1 LVLIFQVSGKLDTGE
16 IVEGEYNTILFA
28 VGRTACTK
36 NIGLEDIGVKMN
48 PR

>member
-1 LVLIFQVSGKLDTGE
+1 MDNGE

-28 VGRTACTK
+28 VGRTACTE

>member
-1 LVLIFQVSGKLDTGE
+1 MDSGE

-28 VGRTACTK
+28 VGRTACTE
-36 NIGLEDIGVKMN
+36 NIGLEHIDVKIN

>member
-1 LVLIFQVSGKLDTGE
+1 MVLIFKVSGKMESGE

-36 NIGLEDIGVKMN
+36 NIGLEDIGVKIN